1 MQLDTLGSRLLVLA
15 SIFSINGS
23 KRQPPCQSL
32 KAETKFEKYTFC
44 CTVISPFMYSVP
56 SERCQASAAARTV
69 QLAVLLCFAAKGF
82 CDKYLGWCNM
92 AVADMDC
99 VLFWTL

>member
-1 MQLDTLGSRLLVLA
+1 
-15 SIFSINGS
+15 
-23 KRQPPCQSL
+23 
-32 KAETKFEKYTFC
+32 
-44 CTVISPFMYSVP
+44 MYSVP

-82 CDKYLGWCNM
+82 CDKYLGWCHM